1 MPLSE
6 VAALHAKCAGPIPR
20 DLLDLWAETAGGSLA
35 YDVPRQPMLGR
46 MEALSFE
53 QLFHPGGEGY
63 SDLQYWVDE
72 EMGAAME
79 RAEASGGTWDGR
91 LDLLPFE
98 GFEYTNRMYVV
109 VAPGANHGHVL
120 T

>member
-1 MPLSE
+1 
-6 VAALHAKCAGPIPR
+6 
-20 DLLDLWAETAGGSLA
+20 
-35 YDVPRQPMLGR
+35 
-46 MEALSFE
+46 
-53 QLFHPGGEGY
+53 
-63 SDLQYWVDE
+63 VDE